1 MTPLFKERKNLS
13 EYFVHFSR
21 SSFIMSG
28 QDEEPQKK
36 SFYELLAKRDNALNI
51 QEDLDLLNVKL
62 LDSMASLIDMYVVIE
77 A

>member
-1 MTPLFKERKNLS
+1 
-13 EYFVHFSR
+13 
-21 SSFIMSG
+21 MSG